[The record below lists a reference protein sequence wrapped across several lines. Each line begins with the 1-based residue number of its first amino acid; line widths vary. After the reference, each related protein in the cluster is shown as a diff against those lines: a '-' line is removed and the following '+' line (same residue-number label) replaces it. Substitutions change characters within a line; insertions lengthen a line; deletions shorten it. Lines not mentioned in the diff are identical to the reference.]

1 MQIPYNI
8 KIVLSENDKRILVI
22 IFLVFLLLV
31 LLIGILTKAIKKE
44 EKKEGLKL
52 DKYVNGYVKYGF
64 IKTEKEF
71 KKVNSASK
79 GNYGVYTVTEKSSYS
94 NVSIYCPS
102 KKEKFFICENIFL

>member
-44 EKKEGLKL
+44 EKK
-52 DKYVNGYVKYGF
+52 
-64 IKTEKEF
+64 
-71 KKVNSASK
+71 
-79 GNYGVYTVTEKSSYS
+79 
-94 NVSIYCPS
+94 
-102 KKEKFFICENIFL
+102 